1 MDLAALFARFDAAEA
16 SSERPKAAQ
25 LRDIFDRVERMIR
38 AGVRYATIINILAD
52 AGLKFTY
59 NTFAG
64 TLKRIRRERGIFV
77 RKSAAQRAQASALVS
92 GATVATAP
100 VTSTATVPRS
110 APVQRPAAV
119 VPRASVVLPEGWQT
133 AKLTPDQ
140 LDSLT
145 HDQQLERRAAILEQ
159 AFPNP
164 YKDAFKKKNTP

>member
-16 SSERPKAAQ
+16 SSDRPKAAQ

-38 AGVRYATIINILAD
+38 AGVRYATIIDILAD

-92 GATVATAP
+92 GAP
-100 VTSTATVPRS
+100 VTATATVPRS